1 MGKIGNWSEINAKC
15 GTSGSPANK
24 CPNKSEILAA
34 GATVAGSYANNQLP
48 QLDNVQAGWSYYLQ
62 MTNTTVYA
70 SASATYATFNV
81 QSFRQNAVGTQEY
94 LAITVGGVSGI
105 ITSARQ
111 TGTNG
116 INVVMRANFAANTST
131 SSRVGYVTVK
141 QTASGRQLTITI
153 SQAAYVKPTCY
164 ISIYN
169 EGNGHIV
176 AYASTN
182 VADDVTVHAEFT
194 GGPVVIYIQQGKSMG
209 SSTNTHWITD
219 DDTAYYSSVTPS
231 SSSSMNYVIR

>member
-1 MGKIGNWSEINAKC
+1 
-15 GTSGSPANK
+15 
-24 CPNKSEILAA
+24 
-34 GATVAGSYANNQLP
+34 
-48 QLDNVQAGWSYYLQ
+48 

-116 INVVMRANFAANTST
+116 INVAMGANFAANTTT
-131 SSRVGYVTVK
+131 SIRVGYVTVK

-153 SQAAYVKPTCY
+153 SQAASLRPTCY

-176 AYASTN
+176 AYASIT
-182 VADDVTVHAEFT
+182 VADDVIVHVKFTVEPAIIIH
-194 GGPVVIYIQQGKSMG
+194 IKQGELMG
-209 SSTNTHWITD
+209 STYASWIAD
-219 DDTAYYSSVTPS
+219 DDTVQYASVASST
-231 SSSSMNYVIR
+231 SSSMDYVIR

>member
-62 MTNTTVYA
+62 MTNTTVYVG
-70 SASATYATFNV
+70 ASATYAAFNV

-116 INVVMRANFAANTST
+116 INAVMSANFAANTST
-131 SSRVGYVTVK
+131 SIRVGYVTVK

-169 EGNGHIV
+169 NGNGHIV
-176 AYASTN
+176 AYASKT

-194 GGPVVIYIQQGKSMG
+194 GGPVVIYIRQGKATG
-209 SSTNTHWITD
+209 STNAPWITD
-219 DDTAYYSSVTPS
+219 DDTADYSSVTPS